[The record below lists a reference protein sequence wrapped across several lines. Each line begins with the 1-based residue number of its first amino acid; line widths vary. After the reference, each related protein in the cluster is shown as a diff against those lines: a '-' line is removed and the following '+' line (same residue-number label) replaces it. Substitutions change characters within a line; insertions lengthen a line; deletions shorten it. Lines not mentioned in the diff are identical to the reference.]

1 MKKIIFTTV
10 ILMTMVFSAS
20 AQKKDSY
27 FNWNDATDDWDRTT
41 IDNVTFAFPAIH
53 GSLYDSNAPLGS
65 GLLVF
70 TAMGAGYAIARR
82 RKTSRK
88 V

>member
-1 MKKIIFTTV
+1 MKKFALVFAIITT
-10 ILMTMVFSAS
+10 LAFSAN

-41 IDNVTFAFPAIH
+41 INNVTFAFPAIH

-65 GLLVF
+65 GLLIL
-70 TAMGAGYAIARR
+70 GALGVGYAIKKKFEVR
-82 RKTSRK
+82 S
-88 V
+88 

>member
-1 MKKIIFTTV
+1 MKKFALVFAIITT
-10 ILMTMVFSAS
+10 LAFSAN

-65 GLLVF
+65 GLLIL
-70 TAMGAGYAIARR
+70 GALGVGYAIKKKFEVR
-82 RKTSRK
+82 S
-88 V
+88 

>member
-1 MKKIIFTTV
+1 MKKIALVFAIITT
-10 ILMTMVFSAS
+10 LAFSAN

-41 IDNVTFAFPAIH
+41 INNVTFAFPAIH

-65 GLLVF
+65 GLLIL
-70 TAMGAGYAIARR
+70 GALGVGYAIKKKFEVR
-82 RKTSRK
+82 S
-88 V
+88 